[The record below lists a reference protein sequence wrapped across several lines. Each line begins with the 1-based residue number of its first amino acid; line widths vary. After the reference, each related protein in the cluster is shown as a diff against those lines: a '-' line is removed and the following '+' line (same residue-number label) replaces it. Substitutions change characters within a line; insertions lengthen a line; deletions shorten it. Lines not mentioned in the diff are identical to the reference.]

1 MTGWLVAVVI
11 CGITAHASDLKA
23 LPRAQQ
29 AARIQNDP
37 AKSSAATVSPAPIQK
52 NPVMIGS
59 LKGVVIVGDTKEAKA
74 GAVEAVSG
82 LKVVGVPLLE
92 GPAFLAV
99 VKPYIGKPMRSSDLK
114 RLERD
119 IVLYCREKNL
129 KVMDVVLPE
138 QDFSS
143 GVLRLVFLEGRV
155 RQPPADKSGK
165 SRGSAGAAAV
175 QKDSLQLPE
184 TPAPGAD
191 KQENPLLVESLKGVV
206 IVGNEKG
213 IKAGGVQA
221 VSGLKVEKI
230 PLLEGPAFCGVVN
243 PYLGKPM
250 RLNDLKRLQ
259 RDIVLY
265 CRHGNRPVVD
275 VILPEQDLSNGVLQ
289 LLFLEGHARQVALEN
304 PGKKWFSE
312 RVVTGRTRL
321 KPGEPVHSRRLL
333 DDANWVNNNP
343 FRQLD
348 ELLKQGKKLGEPD
361 VPLNVQGRVLVASNS
376 GNIFGS
382 DKMWGS
388 RQSAESATDFA
399 HTDLGGV
406 VAPLPWRHAAAI
418 SGPYVEA
425 APVQKQVAELAG
437 ASDTAQQGRLAADES
452 WSSAVKRYAVSVL
465 DAFVEPKPESAGR
478 MTLAAAEPSQ
488 RTPKPPAPMQK
499 EPAKLPD
506 LPAPSPDSQENPT
519 VVEPLK
525 GIVIVA
531 DPKAIKP
538 TGTQPVSGLVVE
550 KIPLLEGPEF
560 RAVMDAYVGKLM
572 RLNDLK
578 RLQRDIIIY
587 CRSKNRPVVDVI
599 LPEQDLSNGVLQML
613 FIEGR
618 VKQVLVDNAGKR
630 WFSDKLVL
638 KKVRV
643 KPGDPVDSKLLL
655 DDINWLNN
663 NPFRQVDVLL
673 RQGKKL
679 GESDIQLNVKDRIPV
694 RIYLGYEDSGT
705 ALTGKDRV
713 IGGFNW
719 GNAIGFDEVWNYQH
733 SADSAADW
741 MRANSGSVTIPLPW
755 RHTLML
761 SGSYVEA
768 KADFQGTSY
777 STLGQSARSWQ
788 ASMRYSVPLAAV
800 GKFTH
805 QLTAGA
811 DFKRSNNSLEF
822 GGTAISP
829 SFTEI
834 LQLEGGYNFS
844 MPDAMGQTS
853 AGVDV
858 YYSPG
863 NLSYRNTAAAFRELR
878 NGTTAYYTYGR
889 LILERLTRL
898 PYNCSWVLNASTQLT
913 PQRLMPS
920 EQMGL
925 GGYQTVRGYDERVI
939 NGDQGWFVSNEF
951 RLPAF
956 SLPSPFNLG
965 GWKVGKADEKPK
977 SGKPGAAD
985 AAAAKAAKPE
995 EKAKAPDQFQ
1005 LFGFWDHG
1013 LISVNQALPSE
1024 AGNQWLSA
1032 VGLGWR
1038 YTINPYV
1045 SVRFD
1050 YGWQLH
1056 ESGAARLSGLNF
1068 SEKSRGHLGV
1078 LIGF

>member
-11 CGITAHASDLKA
+11 CGITAHASDLKT

-29 AARIQNDP
+29 VARIQNDS
-37 AKSSAATVSPAPIQK
+37 AKSLTAPVSPALTQT
-52 NPVMIGS
+52 NPVMIES
-59 LKGVVIVGDTKEAKA
+59 LKGIVIVGDKKEAET
-74 GAVEAVSG
+74 GRVEAG
-82 LKVVGVPLLE
+82 LAVKVQGVPLLE
-92 GPAFLAV
+92 GPAFRAV
-99 VKPYIGKPMRSSDLK
+99 VGSYIGKPMRSSDLK

-143 GVLRLVFLEGRV
+143 GVLRLVFLEGRM
-155 RQPPADKSGK
+155 RQPPADKSAK
-165 SRGSAGAAAV
+165 SRGPAAAAAV
-175 QKDSLQLPE
+175 QKDSIQLPE
-184 TPAPGAD
+184 MPAPGAAR
-191 KQENPLLVESLKGVV
+191 QENPLVVESLKGVV
-206 IVGNEKG
+206 IVANEKG
-213 IKAGGVQA
+213 IKAGGAPA

-230 PLLEGPAFCGVVN
+230 PLLEGSAFSGVVN

-275 VILPEQDLSNGVLQ
+275 VILPEQDLSSGVLQ
-289 LLFLEGHARQVALEN
+289 LLFLEGHARQVAFEN

-312 RVVTGRTRL
+312 RVMTGRTRL
-321 KPGEPVHSRRLL
+321 KPGEPVHAKRLL
-333 DDANWVNNNP
+333 DDANWVSNNP

-361 VPLNVQGRVLVASNS
+361 VPFNARNRILVASQGGDVFS
-376 GNIFGS
+376 FDKIGS
-382 DKMWGS
+382 S
-388 RQSAESATDFA
+388 RQSMESATDFA
-399 HTDLGGV
+399 RADLGGV
-406 VAPLPWRHAAAI
+406 VAPLPWTHAAAI
-418 SGPYVEA
+418 SGAYVEA
-425 APVQKQVAELAG
+425 APVQKQVADLAG
-437 ASDTAQQGRLAADES
+437 AADTAQQEKPAADES

-465 DAFVEPKPESAGR
+465 DAFVEPKPESTVR
-478 MTLAAAEPSQ
+478 MALAAGEPSH
-488 RTPKPPAPMQK
+488 RTPKPAAPMQK
-499 EPAKLPD
+499 EPAKLPEP
-506 LPAPSPDSQENPT
+506 PAPSPDSQENPT

-531 DPKAIKP
+531 DQKAIKP

-587 CRSKNRPVVDVI
+587 CRHKNRPVVDVI
-599 LPEQDLSNGVLQML
+599 LPEQDLSNGVLQLL
-613 FIEGR
+613 FLEGR

-638 KKVRV
+638 KKVRL

-673 RQGKKL
+673 KQGKKL

-755 RHTLML
+755 RHTLMF

-768 KADFQGTSY
+768 KADFAGTTY
-777 STLGQSARSWQ
+777 STLGQNARSWQ
-788 ASMRYSVPLAAV
+788 ASMRYSVPLPTV

-805 QLTAGA
+805 QLTAGG

-822 GGTAISP
+822 GGTTISP

-844 MPDAMGQTS
+844 MPDALGQTS
-853 AGVDV
+853 AGADV

-863 NLSYRNTAAAFRELR
+863 NLSYRNTATAFRDLR

-898 PYNCSWVLNASTQLT
+898 PYNCSWVLNGSTQVT
-913 PQRLMPS
+913 PNRLMPS
-920 EQMGL
+920 EQIGL

-939 NGDQGWFVSNEF
+939 NGDQGWYVSNEF

-956 SLPSPFNLG
+956 SLPSPFNIG
-965 GWKVGKADEKPK
+965 GWKVGKADEKSK
-977 SGKPGAAD
+977 SDKPGAAD
-985 AAAAKAAKPE
+985 TAAAKAAKPE
-995 EKAKAPDQFQ
+995 EKAKALDQFQ

-1024 AGNQWLSA
+1024 TGNQWLSA

-1056 ESGAARLSGLNF
+1056 ESGAARISGLKF